1 MSFTSPAATGV
12 FLLRVRVAGCGRGWN
27 DYGWRAAAGR
37 LVRQASVNM
46 QTSNNQRKIWEFHQN
61 ENVEAFSGAGP
72 RLQGLARATFRLAR
86 RQKIL
91 KPAILNI
98 GVGNGHFEE
107 FILRGGGN
115 PYSIDP
121 DVRPLVRLAEK
132 GVKCYAASIE
142 HLPIA
147 EKALDFV
154 VVSEVLEHLD
164 DAERRNGLAEIRRI
178 LKPGGYILGTVPYR
192 ENLQQNITIC
202 PHCGEVFHRWGHKKG
217 FDLGDIKQELRPHF
231 KIERVTRTAFVS
243 FPRNSTAALVS
254 VVRFVLAK
262 LGKAIAV
269 PSIYFVARRDS

>member
-1 MSFTSPAATGV
+1 M
-12 FLLRVRVAGCGRGWN
+12 RGWN
-27 DYGWRAAAGR
+27 DHCWGAAAGR

-61 ENVEAFSGAGP
+61 ENVEAFSGAAP
-72 RLQGLARATFRLAR
+72 RLQGLAKAAFRLAR
-86 RQKIL
+86 RQKIIN
-91 KPAILNI
+91 PAILNI
-98 GVGNGHFEE
+98 GVGNGYFEE

-121 DVRPLVRLAEK
+121 DVRALVRLAEK

-217 FDLGDIKQELRPHF
+217 FDLGDIRQELQPYF
-231 KIERVTRTAFVS
+231 KVERVTRTAFVS
-243 FPRNSTAALVS
+243 FSRDSTAALAS
-254 VVRFVLAK
+254 LVRFVLAK
-262 LGKAIAV
+262 LGQAIAV